1 MSVKLLPGAHVFGD
15 SPSGDDVLEGH
26 GAFRKQSLAG
36 GNGSQGL
43 GL

>member
-1 MSVKLLPGAHVFGD
+1 MFGD
-15 SPSGDDVLEGH
+15 SPSGDVVLEGH
-26 GAFRKQSLAG
+26 GVFRKQSLAK